1 MSNIQSF
8 LLSCQNVTVKF
19 IKTVHFHYLYFIW
32 RFYIVTPISN
42 CNGTWSTSNT
52 QALACSDN
60 APRSPFD
67 PSLSA
72 KMKRCGAF
80 VKTCKPVWYY
90 YILSPLL
97 RWDLPA
103 AYYFLSSFRWLVM
116 MLGDKRGPERV
127 LTLTKYR
134 SVINRWLWY
143 CIHNATWTWDLSQV
157 CNNHISAYNKFRW
170 R

>member
-1 MSNIQSF
+1 MRNNNDTSVSFMSNIQSF

-80 VKTCKPVWYY
+80 VKNMQTCM
-90 YILSPLL
+90 ILLHPFTFTQVRFTCILL
-97 RWDLPA
+97 FPFIFSLT
-103 AYYFLSSFRWLVM
+103 
-116 MLGDKRGPERV
+116 GDDARR
-127 LTLTKYR
+127 
-134 SVINRWLWY
+134 
-143 CIHNATWTWDLSQV
+143 
-157 CNNHISAYNKFRW
+157 
-170 R
+170 